1 MAMMSENKHPVL
13 QAHKEQVIEK
23 FKEYLIFIIEN
34 DLLVQSLVKKENVT
48 ERILDLIKNAR

>member
-1 MAMMSENKHPVL
+1 MKMSESKHPVL

-23 FKEYLIFIIEN
+23 FKEYLVFIIEN